1 MTIEQRVE
9 NLERQMRL
17 LQNATIQ
24 AAKNAQ
30 PQTEKIDDTAN
41 KVTEITPW
49 TASKTAYIGDSEC
62 TFLDCPAGNLTVYF
76 NGNYEVVRDG
86 ARITVYFD
94 ELEEVIEITISII

>member
-1 MTIEQRVE
+1 MKDRIEI
-9 NLERQMRL
+9 LEEKL
-17 LQNATIQ
+17 EALQ
-24 AAKNAQ
+24 AAFLQSQRNQIPITAK
-30 PQTEKIDDTAN
+30 TDETAN

-86 ARITVYFD
+86 ARITIYFD
-94 ELEEVIEITISII
+94 ELEEVTEITISIN